1 MENHL
6 VLNENHLTE
15 IEKVIELVA
24 LREDFFP
31 ESNSNL
37 ADEYYVNY
45 RRNKTCKKYLF
56 TLCEQKRNYLPC

>member
-37 ADEYYVNY
+37 AE
-45 RRNKTCKKYLF
+45 
-56 TLCEQKRNYLPC
+56 E

>member
-24 LREDFFP
+24 LRGEDFFP
-31 ESNSNL
+31 ESNL
-37 ADEYYVNY
+37 TE
-45 RRNKTCKKYLF
+45 
-56 TLCEQKRNYLPC
+56 E

>member
-15 IEKVIELVA
+15 TEKVIELVA
-24 LREDFFP
+24 LRGECFFP

-37 ADEYYVNY
+37 TEEYYVNY
-45 RRNKTCKKYLF
+45 R
-56 TLCEQKRNYLPC
+56 